1 MSIKPFSERKLP
13 GVICMFDVDGTLTPA
28 RRSAT
33 PEILAALK
41 KLREYTAVA
50 IVGGSDFNKIK
61 EQLQEPGVECE
72 CGAKVIYS
80 RSRRRPRTRMR
91 MELPLERM
99 RCPFHEASCRCVVEP
114 WICRIVARS
123 RRRVAVS
130 SRRVVVLSCCRVR
143 VAVSPCHRPAAR

>member
-1 MSIKPFSERKLP
+1 MSASIKPFSERKLP

-61 EQLQEPGVECE
+61 EQLQEPGLECE
-72 CGAKVIYS
+72 WGKGGGVSTVTETNADGAGS
-80 RSRRRPRTRMR
+80 
-91 MELPLERM
+91 
-99 RCPFHEASCRCVVEP
+99 
-114 WICRIVARS
+114 
-123 RRRVAVS
+123 
-130 SRRVVVLSCCRVR
+130 
-143 VAVSPCHRPAAR
+143 